1 MVKRNY
7 QSPKNINGRSMRYSP
22 KYNVWSNQEGSYVY
36 REYNNPSL
44 NSALVIH
51 NRTDGSKYLNTK
63 SPGVI
68 ELDELVAD
76 CFKPMPQDGKKY
88 VLMHKDGNLSNCS
101 AFNLEWKQV
110 ARFSPDDD
118 KRKLANGLT
127 VTFEG
132 NVYDGKKLLPI
143 VKSIGDADTDRIV
156 AIDPYVEY
164 YRKNQYK
171 SMSRRTAYPDDL
183 MVEAEFVDG
192 NPSIMKRPRVLH
204 KDMDYLNFS
213 YDNLEWAEEDS
224 QEYQEY
230 LKKKQSDIDELTIH
244 LNPGH
249 PNPLMK

>member
-1 MVKRNY
+1 M
-7 QSPKNINGRSMRYSP
+7 
-22 KYNVWSNQEGSYVY
+22 
-36 REYNNPSL
+36 
-44 NSALVIH
+44 
-51 NRTDGSKYLNTK
+51 
-63 SPGVI
+63 
-68 ELDELVAD
+68 
-76 CFKPMPQDGKKY
+76 
-88 VLMHKDGNLSNCS
+88 
-101 AFNLEWKQV
+101 
-110 ARFSPDDD
+110 
-118 KRKLANGLT
+118 ANGLT

-132 NVYDGKKLLPI
+132 NVYDDKKLLPI
-143 VKSIGDADTDRIV
+143 IKSIGDADTDRIV
-156 AIDPYVEY
+156 AINPYVEY

-171 SMSRRTAYPDDL
+171 RMSRRTAYPDDL

-230 LKKKQSDIDELTIH
+230 LKKKQEDIDELTIH